1 MEATSVKSLIDKELN
16 RVIQGIRLVDG
27 YDPIDELWNLLCPL
41 FGDTRVL
48 QKTGLVVQINALKIK
63 VIDEGLMGLIIYGS
77 NLNDDSDRIIDTYPT
92 IDNKEIT
99 LTLRSV
105 CNALLDDH
113 MTDYEIVSILNSK

>member
-113 MTDYEIVSILNSK
+113 MTDHEIVSILNSK